1 MKEGIIILAAIVVTS
16 RGQRVAGQAMSPA
29 AQQKMAAVKE
39 SVTRNQAELRQYTW
53 TEQIQISFDNEVR
66 KTEESLCHYGPDGR
80 VERTPL
86 GSPALGKA
94 SRAILGRIEER
105 AKDEV
110 FEFLQQA
117 KALIHSYFPPSAQL
131 MERSFA
137 RGNASIGQTGLGTVE
152 LQFDNYL
159 KPGDSLA
166 FDFQSADRRMSRL
179 NVNTYMDKPSEPLT
193 LEVVFDSPPD
203 GTNCPVT
210 EILNAPSR
218 RLRVT
223 LPNSTYQT
231 LLPTSHRPRPPTPT

>member
-1 MKEGIIILAAIVVTS
+1 MKAGMILLAAIVVTS
-16 RGQRVAGQAMSPA
+16 LGMQMSGQGMSTV
-29 AQQKMAAVKE
+29 AQQRMAAVKE

-80 VERTPL
+80 VQRTPAA
-86 GSPALGKA
+86 SPAQGRA
-94 SRAILGRIEER
+94 SRAMIGRIEER

-110 FEFLQQA
+110 AEFMEQA
-117 KALIHSYFPPSAQL
+117 KTLIHSYFPPSAQL
-131 MERSFA
+131 MEKSFGH
-137 RGNASIGQTGLGTVE
+137 GNASIGQTGPGTVE

-166 FDFQSADRRMSRL
+166 FDFQPADRRMQRL
-179 NVNTYMDKPSEPLT
+179 NVNTYMDKPSEPIA
-193 LEVVFDSPPD
+193 LEVVFDTLPD

-210 EILNAPSR
+210 EVLSMPSR

-223 LPNSTYQT
+223 VQNSNYQK
-231 LLPTSHRPRPPTPT
+231 LLAN

>member
-1 MKEGIIILAAIVVTS
+1 MKAGIIILAAIVVTS
-16 RGQRVAGQAMSPA
+16 LGPQVAGQAMSPA

-80 VERTPL
+80 VQRTPL
-86 GSPALGKA
+86 GSPAQGKA

-110 FEFLQQA
+110 VEFLQQA

-131 MERSFA
+131 MERSFD

-193 LEVVFDSPPD
+193 LEVVFDSLPD

-223 LPNSTYQT
+223 VLNSNYQR
-231 LLPTSHRPRPPTPT
+231 LLSN

>member
-1 MKEGIIILAAIVVTS
+1 MKAGMIILAAIVVTS
-16 RGQRVAGQAMSPA
+16 LGSQVGAQGMSPA
-29 AQQKMAAVKE
+29 AQQKLTAVKE
-39 SVTRNQAELRQYTW
+39 SVARNQAELRQYTW

-80 VERTPL
+80 VQRTPS
-86 GSPALGKA
+86 GSPAQGKA
-94 SRAILGRIEER
+94 SRGIIGRIEER

-110 FEFLQQA
+110 AEFLEQA
-117 KALIHSYFPPSAQL
+117 KTLIHSYFPPSAQL
-131 MERSFA
+131 MEKSFG
-137 RGNASIGQTGLGTVE
+137 RGNASIGQTGPGTVE

-166 FDFQSADRRMSRL
+166 FDFQPADRRMQRL

-193 LEVVFDSPPD
+193 LEVVFDSLPD

-210 EILNAPSR
+210 EVLSAPSR

-223 LPNSTYQT
+223 VQNSNYQK
-231 LLPTSHRPRPPTPT
+231 LLAN